1 MLTITYTPT
10 AQLRGRGDASLAGST
25 CSIRGSLGGVAAGL
39 LA

>member
-1 MLTITYTPT
+1 MLMITITMP

-25 CSIRGSLGGVAAGL
+25 CSIRGSRGGVAAGL